1 MRCSI
6 VGAMTRRDVFAAALI
21 SPLSAAA
28 LSARPVRLGGP
39 IYLKSDDPRELAREH
54 RRLGYAAA
62 YCPALTLTDAGRIR
76 AVREAFAAEDVVIA
90 EVGAWKNMMDPDDS
104 TRAANMKYITER
116 LALADQVGARCC
128 VTIGGSYNPKV
139 WYGPHPDNLTPRFF
153 DATVANCRQVIDAV
167 KPTRTRF
174 SLEIMGWAYPD
185 GADSYLRLIRAIDR
199 PRAFG
204 VHLDVCNAVNTPER
218 FYRNGDLIR
227 DLFAKLGPYLL
238 SCHAKDLEWVVE
250 LNVHF
255 KEVIP
260 GRGQLDYGAYLTSLA
275 NAPVEAPLM
284 MEHLSSAEQYDE
296 AARYLRQTGK
306 AAGVAFV
313 HS

>member
-1 MRCSI
+1 MQ
-6 VGAMTRRDVFAAALI
+6 AD
-21 SPLSAAA
+21 
-28 LSARPVRLGGP
+28 
-39 IYLKSDDPRELAREH
+39 K
-54 RRLGYAAA
+54 
-62 YCPALTLTDAGRIR
+62 IR
-76 AVREAFAAEDVVIA
+76 AIRDAFAAEDVIIA
-90 EVGAWKNMMDPDDS
+90 EVGAWKNMMDPDPA
-104 TRAANMKYITER
+104 TRAANMKYITDR

-139 WYGPHPDNLTPRFF
+139 WYGPHPKNLTKEFF

-185 GADSYLRLIRAIDR
+185 GADSYVKIIKAVDR
-199 PRAFG
+199 RGFG

-218 FYRNGDLIR
+218 FYNNGDLIR
-227 DLFAKLGPYLL
+227 DLFAKLGPNLL

-260 GRGQLDYGAYLTSLA
+260 GRGQIDYRTYLTELA
-275 NAPVEAPLM
+275 KCPVEAPLM

-296 AARYLRQTGK
+296 AARYIRKVG
-306 AAGVAFV
+306 AEAGVTFIHAA
-313 HS
+313 